1 MNEKSMLI
9 DLSVIYDNTMY
20 VHTKWIPELLYS
32 ACIFLFPCTISLVV
46 LRVVM
51 YEWQR
56 EREKEKEGERK
67 NEKNGYESLSAMSSS
82 VTIRAF
88 CIHKNDDDDDYDDD
102 GRRSGVRTHSS
113 YTDEMFIFTSSEC
126 KSLVYLCSQY
136 IKKREKRSD
145 RLIWDKKE
153 SELAF

>member
-1 MNEKSMLI
+1 MTE
-9 DLSVIYDNTMY
+9 
-20 VHTKWIPELLYS
+20 
-32 ACIFLFPCTISLVV
+32 
-46 LRVVM
+46 
-51 YEWQR
+51 R
-56 EREKEKEGERK
+56 EREREKEGERK

-88 CIHKNDDDDDYDDD
+88 CIHKNDDDDYDDD

-136 IKKREKRSD
+136 IKKKEKRSD